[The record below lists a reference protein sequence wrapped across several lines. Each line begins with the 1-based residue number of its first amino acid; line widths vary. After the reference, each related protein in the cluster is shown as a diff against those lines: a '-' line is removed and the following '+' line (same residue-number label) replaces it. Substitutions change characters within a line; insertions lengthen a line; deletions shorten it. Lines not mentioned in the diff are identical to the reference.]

1 MRDNRHNGQVFCHS
15 NLAAW
20 PVGPP
25 GVQEGMADGP
35 AFSGKVHIKVVR
47 ADELRT
53 HLGRAPAP
61 MVMLRVSVGGV
72 AQPDLMK
79 TTPKPGETSPEYGE
93 EFVLNVSDAR
103 SSQLECTIWD
113 TSDPQVTPVSLN
125 TF

>member
-1 MRDNRHNGQVFCHS
+1 VTTGSCTGDMS
-15 NLAAW
+15 
-20 PVGPP
+20 
-25 GVQEGMADGP
+25 DGP
-35 AFSGKVHIKVVR
+35 AYSGKVHIKVVR

-79 TTPKPGETSPEYGE
+79 TTPKPGETSPEWGE

-103 SSQLECTIWD
+103 QSQLECTIWD
-113 TSDPQVTPVSLN
+113 TSDPQVNPVQTRCLKPGGCDMAKFGLN
-125 TF
+125 CPFE